1 MFDYIQSGEKTIA
14 YVKET
19 EGSNMTIEF
28 RRSSACGG
36 NCKACKG
43 SCESINQEMKLINDN
58 NYKVGDVLEI
68 SLNARLMIKITV
80 VVYLIPLLSF
90 LLGLLTTYFI
100 LKKINFNNYEI
111 YSIIVGVVLL
121 LLSLILVRRYDRK
134 IKDKANSIYIINKV
148 E

>member
-36 NCKACKG
+36 NCTACKG